1 MLTFLGFA
9 MVITFMYLIMTKRLS
24 ALIALILVPILF
36 AVFGGFAPKIGPM
49 MLEGI
54 TKLAPT
60 GVMLMF
66 AILYFALMIDS
77 GLFDPAVRK
86 ILKLVKGD
94 PLKISVGTAV
104 LALVVSLDGDGA
116 TTYMICVAAMLPL
129 YKRIGMSPRI
139 MAGLII
145 LAGGVMNMTPLGRP
159 HCPCRQRLACRPF
172 GHLRTH
178 DPGDAGRLRNNP
190 GDCLVL
196 RPARAGT
203 PGRVAPARRRN

>member
-9 MVITFMYLIMTKRLS
+9 MVVTFMYLIMTKRLS

-36 AVFGGFAPKIGPM
+36 ALFGGFASKIGPM

-54 TKLAPT
+54 SKLAPT

-94 PLKISVGTAV
+94 PLKVSVGTAV

-116 TTYMICVAAMLPL
+116 TTYMIC
-129 YKRIGMSPRI
+129 
-139 MAGLII
+139 
-145 LAGGVMNMTPLGRP
+145 
-159 HCPCRQRLACRPF
+159 CPCTA
-172 GHLRTH
+172 
-178 DPGDAGRLRNNP
+178 AW
-190 GDCLVL
+190 
-196 RPARAGT
+196 A
-203 PGRVAPARRRN
+203 

>member
-36 AVFGGFAPKIGPM
+36 ALFGGFSAKIGPM

-54 TKLAPT
+54 SKLAPT

-94 PLKISVGTAV
+94 PLKVSVGTAV

-116 TTYMICVAAMLPL
+116 TTYMICCAAMLPMYSRL
-129 YKRIGMSPRI
+129 GMSPRI

-145 LAGGVMNMTPLGRP
+145 LAGGVMNMTPQGWPDR
-159 HCPCRQRLACRPF
+159 PCRQCAACGPF
-172 GHLRTH
+172 GHLRAD
-178 DPGDAGRLRNNP
+178 DPGHAVRRGGDP
-190 GDCLVL
+190 GHCLHV
-196 RPARAGT
+196 RQA
-203 PGRVAPARRRN
+203 

>member
-36 AVFGGFAPKIGPM
+36 ALFGGFSAKIGPM

-54 TKLAPT
+54 SKLAPT

-94 PLKISVGTAV
+94 PLKVSVGTAV

-116 TTYMICVAAMLPL
+116 TTYMICCAAMLPMYSRL
-129 YKRIGMSPRI
+129 GMSPRI

-145 LAGGVMNMTPLGRP
+145 LA
-159 HCPCRQRLACRPF
+159 
-172 GHLRTH
+172 
-178 DPGDAGRLRNNP
+178 
-190 GDCLVL
+190 
-196 RPARAGT
+196 
-203 PGRVAPARRRN
+203 

>member
-36 AVFGGFAPKIGPM
+36 AVFGGFSAKIGPM

-54 TKLAPT
+54 SKLAPT

-94 PLKISVGTAV
+94 PLKVSVGTAV

-116 TTYMICVAAMLPL
+116 TTYMICCAAMLPMYSRL
-129 YKRIGMSPRI
+129 GMSPRI
-139 MAGLII
+139 MAGLTI
-145 LAGGVMNMTPLGRP
+145 LAGGVMNIVVIVGLTALVAFEK
-159 HCPCRQRLACRPF
+159 LAPF
-172 GHLRTH
+172 GRRSAQVSGALMIT
-178 DPGDAGRLRNNP
+178 AGVWLLGN
-190 GDCLVL
+190 
-196 RPARAGT
+196 AF
-203 PGRVAPARRRN
+203 

>member
-1 MLTFLGFA
+1 
-9 MVITFMYLIMTKRLS
+9 MYLIMSKRLT
-24 ALIALILVPILF
+24 ALIALILVPIIF
-36 AVFGGFAPKIGPM
+36 ALFGGFAAQIGPM
-49 MLEGI
+49 MLAGI

-86 ILKLVKGD
+86 ILKMVKGD
-94 PLKISVGTAV
+94 PMRISVGTAV

-129 YKRIGMSPRI
+129 YSRVGMSPRI

-145 LAGGVMNMTPLGRP
+145 LAGGVMNMTPWGWPDRSCGQ
-159 HCPCRQRLACRPF
+159 CPACRCIRHF
-172 GHLRTH
+172 RTD
-178 DPGDAGRLRNNP
+178 DPGNAGWRGCDPGNCLLLRQTRTRSS
-190 GDCLVL
+190 G
-196 RPARAGT
+196 
-203 PGRVAPARRRN
+203 

>member
-24 ALIALILVPILF
+24 ALIALIIVPILF
-36 AVFGGFAPKIGPM
+36 ALFGGFGATIGKM
-49 MLEGI
+49 MIEGI

-94 PLKISVGTAV
+94 PLKVSVGTAV
-104 LALVVSLDGDGA
+104 LALVVSLDGTA
-116 TTYMICVAAMLPL
+116 RPL
-129 YKRIGMSPRI
+129 
-139 MAGLII
+139 
-145 LAGGVMNMTPLGRP
+145 T
-159 HCPCRQRLACRPF
+159 
-172 GHLRTH
+172 
-178 DPGDAGRLRNNP
+178 
-190 GDCLVL
+190 
-196 RPARAGT
+196 
-203 PGRVAPARRRN
+203 

>member
-9 MVITFMYLIMTKRLS
+9 MVITFMFLIMTKRLS
-24 ALIALILVPILF
+24 ALIALIIVPILF
-36 AVFGGFAPKIGPM
+36 ALFGGFAPKIGPM

-94 PLKISVGTAV
+94 PLKVAVGTAV

-116 TTYMICVAAMLPL
+116 TTYMIRGLMPMRLYSGSMAATQ
-129 YKRIGMSPRI
+129 I
-139 MAGLII
+139 M
-145 LAGGVMNMTPLGRP
+145 
-159 HCPCRQRLACRPF
+159 
-172 GHLRTH
+172 
-178 DPGDAGRLRNNP
+178 
-190 GDCLVL
+190 
-196 RPARAGT
+196 
-203 PGRVAPARRRN
+203 

>member
-36 AVFGGFAPKIGPM
+36 ALFGGFSAKIGPM

-54 TKLAPT
+54 SKLAPT

-94 PLKISVGTAV
+94 PLKVSVGTAV

-116 TTYMICVAAMLPL
+116 TTYMICCAAMLPMYSRL
-129 YKRIGMSPRI
+129 GMSPRI

-145 LAGGVMNMTPLGRP
+145 LAGGVMNMTLGWPDRP
-159 HCPCRQRLACRPF
+159 CCQ
-172 GHLRTH
+172 
-178 DPGDAGRLRNNP
+178 
-190 GDCLVL
+190 
-196 RPARAGT
+196 RPARRPVRHLRADD
-203 PGRVAPARRRN
+203 PGHAVRCPGDPGHCLHVWQT